1 MPYTTFGKTGPQT
14 KAQPRLHEFRR
25 SGHGACPDVGRKG
38 DGEQGTPCFGARHSL
53 FRYRER
59 LFREDER
66 SLS

>member
-38 DGEQGTPCFGARHSL
+38 DGEQGTPCFGARH
-53 FRYRER
+53 
-59 LFREDER
+59 
-66 SLS
+66 